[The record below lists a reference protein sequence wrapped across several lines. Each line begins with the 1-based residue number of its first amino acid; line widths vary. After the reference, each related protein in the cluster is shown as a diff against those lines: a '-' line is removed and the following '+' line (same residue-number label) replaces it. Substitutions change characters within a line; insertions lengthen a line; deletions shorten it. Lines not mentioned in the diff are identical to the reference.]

1 MTVRKTYYHVP
12 YWVHHVI
19 FYWHFRKYV
28 SPLCRKSKKS
38 LKRYHMAEEL
48 NYNERKEW
56 AKLLYTTCD
65 KSAKEVA
72 LEVNIDES
80 QVRLW
85 EAKEQWQSHKRYL
98 HSSKANRLELLHDQ
112 ITKLH
117 TKIKSEDTPNPKDM
131 DLLIKYSTTANELEE
146 PPSVS
151 EIIDVFESFIQ
162 WLRKKDQPLT
172 KKLIVQLDAF
182 VTQKIAA

>member
-1 MTVRKTYYHVP
+1 MTD
-12 YWVHHVI
+12 
-19 FYWHFRKYV
+19 
-28 SPLCRKSKKS
+28 
-38 LKRYHMAEEL
+38 EL
-48 NYNERKEW
+48 NYSERKEW
-56 AKLLYTTCD
+56 AKLLYTTRD
-65 KSAKEVA
+65 KSAKDVA
-72 LEVNIDES
+72 LEVNIDEA
-80 QVRLW
+80 QVRHW
-85 EAKEQWQSHKRYL
+85 ETKEQWESHKKYL

-117 TKIKSEDTPNPKDM
+117 TKIKSEPTPNSKDM
-131 DLLIKYSTTANELEE
+131 DLLVKYSTTANELEE
-146 PPSVS
+146 PPCVS